1 MIQMVVIVAKFCY
14 SGVKFCISDTKICI
28 SEIVQFT
35 YCTIMQKVVNVMQN
49 FVALMAVEETLPSSP
64 RPVPSGNMHWNKS
77 LLIDAATIYEAPS
90 SGV

>member
-1 MIQMVVIVAKFCY
+1 
-14 SGVKFCISDTKICI
+14 
-28 SEIVQFT
+28 
-35 YCTIMQKVVNVMQN
+35 MQKVVNVMQN